1 MPRQG
6 CTCARCKK
14 YSATARGTANRR
26 PLKNAALSAIF
37 LRILLRIPKISGA
50 KIVLEPLFPTL
61 LHIVSFLELVYTA
74 ACINELLPACKEG
87 VALIADIHLERF
99 NVFGGTRLKGFAA
112 SAYNR
117 YFVIFRMYIGLHFI
131 HLALDFNAKLLYIII
146 YGQSI
151 IFPPAAQNNFFAG
164 MRTHARRAACR
175 RFFMP
180 CRRKIC
186 ALRGVFYKKMQI
198 ARQKLHFFLPP
209 FSCLWQKILV

>member
-14 YSATARGTANRR
+14 YSAAARGTANRR

-74 ACINELLPACKEG
+74 ACINELLPACKEW
-87 VALIADIHLERF
+87 VALIADLHLERF

-151 IFPPAAQNNFFAG
+151 IFPPAAQNNFFACLRARPQG
-164 MRTHARRAACR
+164 CLPPLFYALPPQNMCLARRILQKNANCAPKAAL
-175 RFFMP
+175 FFT
-180 CRRKIC
+180 
-186 ALRGVFYKKMQI
+186 AF
-198 ARQKLHFFLPP
+198 
-209 FSCLWQKILV
+209 